1 MSVWWAALICS
12 DIRLLPQYV
21 CQILALCCSQSPAP
35 KLRTVCVCVCVWW
48 NWPKVQQHLLWEAT
62 AAAAATAGTTQGK
75 IGSAGGW
82 LSAVM
87 SFRSASIT
95 QRAAGTGTPH
105 CSACSCP
112 RKGKVWSQFK
122 NQNRA
127 HWMCIPHYETA
138 SLNWAPLLSQSLTLN
153 LTAAAWAPV
162 LGQCPRV
169 LSAHLRGSHPA
180 WLLWGFFALIP
191 PRKSHSLQQNAPTS
205 FPASPAQLM

>member
-12 DIRLLPQYV
+12 DIRLIPQYG

-35 KLRTVCVCVCVWW
+35 KCRSVCVWW
-48 NWPKVQQHLLWEAT
+48 NWYSKQLLWEAT
-62 AAAAATAGTTQGK
+62 AAAGTARGK

-87 SFRSASIT
+87 SFCSASIT
-95 QRAAGTGTPH
+95 QRAAGMCRQGLPIAQRAAVPERGKSALWFQFRIRTGT
-105 CSACSCP
+105 
-112 RKGKVWSQFK
+112 Q
-122 NQNRA
+122 
-127 HWMCIPHYETA
+127 WMCIHHYKTA
-138 SLNWAPLLSQSLTLN
+138 SPNWTPLLSQSLTLN

-162 LGQCPRV
+162 LGQCLRV
-169 LSAHLRGSHPA
+169 LSAPLRGSHPA
-180 WLLWGFFALIP
+180 CLVWGSSALIP